1 MKKITTY
8 FTICSMVFIGCRSE
22 DNAFNN
28 KSNQSINMG
37 TIVLQERDPNSPLI
51 LSNKKNRISTQ
62 SIASIRS
69 IPNQPLELQY
79 YLGRSYKIQDIP
91 VADPTNVSFPVIDI
105 EKLYILNP
113 NLFQITDVIKS
124 DSKSFAYNSFDR
136 YENKSSVTNKVNS
149 GFKLN
154 FSVFS
159 IGSKKTLTEV
169 FTKTK
174 IEENKRIFGELNISI
189 LATSYRL
196 RNGYFDKEIAEKYL
210 HRDFVNELY
219 NSSYTDL
226 IKNYGPFI
234 LTRFFSGGKA
244 TGLFTGLYNKS
255 TTIEE
260 KERDMEKDIN
270 ASFSVDEKKGD
281 NKSTADIKIGRK
293 NTNNFNI
300 SNEISQMETSVKTIG
315 GAYGFTGFTIPK
327 NINDLDINLSGWAS
341 SLNDK
346 RTHTLVEIDDNGLNL
361 LSDYLLEANFKKAS
375 DYYSTYELKDRK
387 LREPSI
393 IIRAHYC
400 FDCDSDRPDPMRA
413 VVMLYTRFGDSI
425 ILDIDRLLDDTDL
438 PTHPTMG
445 KAGLGPLHEHNSY
458 ENWGWKI
465 IKIGEIIKN
474 KLKNVYNIKYDV
486 TAFGNECGYSQE
498 CTEISAD
505 YKGFPFVS
513 SFKFDEN
520 NAKKYV
526 NPHNNITYILSTNR
540 ENKKFAYAIHD
551 DYVLDTY
558 GMREW
563 FSSLP
568 SIQITS
574 QELNQY
580 TIVGL

>member
-1 MKKITTY
+1 MKKRITY
-8 FTICSMVFIGCRSE
+8 FIIFSIVFTGCRSE
-22 DNAFNN
+22 DNAFNKKDKQN
-28 KSNQSINMG
+28 INLG
-37 TIVLQERDPNSPLI
+37 AIILQERDPNFPLT
-51 LSNKKNRISTQ
+51 LSNKEIKSSIQ
-62 SIASIRS
+62 SIASTKA

-105 EKLYILNP
+105 EKLYVLNP
-113 NLFQITDVIKS
+113 NLFQITDVIKN

-260 KERDMEKDIN
+260 KERDMERDIN

-293 NTNNFNI
+293 NTNNSNI
-300 SNEISQMETSVKTIG
+300 SNEISQMETSVKTLG

-346 RTHTLVEIDDNGLNL
+346 RTHTLVEIDDSGLSL
-361 LSDYLLEANFKKAS
+361 LSDYLLETNFKRVS
-375 DYYSTYELKDRK
+375 DYYLTGNLKERK
-387 LREPSI
+387 LKEPSI
-393 IIRAHYC
+393 IIRAH
-400 FDCDSDRPDPMRA
+400 DCLECSEELQMKA
-413 VVMLYTRFGDSI
+413 VAMLYTRFGDCL
-425 ILDIDRLLDDTDL
+425 ILDIDRLLEDTNL
-438 PTHPTMG
+438 SSHPIMG
-445 KAGLGPLHEHNSY
+445 KAELGRVDEAWL
-458 ENWGWKI
+458 WKDKLM
-465 IKIGEIIKN
+465 KIGEIIKE
-474 KLKNVYNIKYDV
+474 KLNNIYKIKYDIYIL
-486 TAFGNECGYSQE
+486 GNGCGYTDDCPESGLGV
-498 CTEISAD
+498 
-505 YKGFPFVS
+505 YKKYPFIP
-513 SFKFDEN
+513 FTIHEN
-520 NAKKYV
+520 SAKKYV
-526 NPHNNITYILSTNR
+526 NANNNITYILSTNR
-540 ENKKFAYAIHD
+540 DNKKFAYAIHD
-551 DYVLDTY
+551 DYVFDTY
-558 GMREW
+558 GIRSW
-563 FSSLP
+563 VNSLP
-568 SIQITS
+568 SVQITS
-574 QELNQY
+574 QELGQY

>member
-174 IEENKRIFGELNISI
+174 IEENKRIFGELNIFI

-361 LSDYLLEANFKKAS
+361 LSDYLLETNFKRVS
-375 DYYSTYELKDRK
+375 DYYLTGNLKERK
-387 LREPSI
+387 LKEPSI
-393 IIRAHYC
+393 IIRAH
-400 FDCDSDRPDPMRA
+400 DCLECSEELQMKA
-413 VVMLYTRFGDSI
+413 VAMLYTRFGDCL
-425 ILDIDRLLDDTDL
+425 ILDIDRLLEDTNL
-438 PTHPTMG
+438 PSHPIMG
-445 KAGLGPLHEHNSY
+445 KAELGRVD
-458 ENWGWKI
+458 NWESWKNKVI
-465 IKIGEIIKN
+465 NIGDIIKN
-474 KLKNVYNIKYDV
+474 KLNNIYKIKYDV
-486 TAFGNECGYSQE
+486 VVFGDDCGYAGDCMEQGAGYKVYPF
-498 CTEISAD
+498 IS
-505 YKGFPFVS
+505 FS
-513 SFKFDEN
+513 IDEN
-520 NAKKYV
+520 NAKKYI

-540 ENKKFAYAIHD
+540 ENKKLAYAIHD
-551 DYVLDTY
+551 DYILDTY
-558 GMREW
+558 GIRDWVNNIPAVE
-563 FSSLP
+563 
-568 SIQITS
+568 ITS